1 MPPACS
7 APAEQS
13 LDEAIAFVQ
22 TKPAPLALY
31 VFTSEAATARRVL
44 DSVPS
49 GNALINDVV
58 VQFASPALPF
68 GGIGPSGMGS
78 LHGKFYF
85 EACTQ
90 KRGVMTKGCGP
101 ATRALDLQVKLRAPP
116 YTRLNVAL
124 ARFLVVNVPVML
136 PARYGHKALA
146 ALLLFLGCKMVL
158 HFGWHAVVLR
168 FVCTAILESLA

>member
-1 MPPACS
+1 MTRSLRFA
-7 APAEQS
+7 AQS

-22 TKPAPLALY
+22 AKPAPLALY
-31 VFTSEAATARRVL
+31 IFTAHPATARRVL

-49 GNALINDVV
+49 GNALVNDVV

-90 KRGVMTKGCGP
+90 KRGVMVKGCGP
-101 ATRALDLQVKLRAPP
+101 ATRALDLQAKLRAPP

-124 ARFLVVNVPVML
+124 ARVLVVQMPLML
-136 PARYGHKALA
+136 PARYGQKALA
-146 ALLLFLGCKMVL
+146 AMLLFLAGKAML
-158 HFGWHAVVLR
+158 AFGWHVGVLR
-168 FVCTAILESLA
+168 FICTSILEALA